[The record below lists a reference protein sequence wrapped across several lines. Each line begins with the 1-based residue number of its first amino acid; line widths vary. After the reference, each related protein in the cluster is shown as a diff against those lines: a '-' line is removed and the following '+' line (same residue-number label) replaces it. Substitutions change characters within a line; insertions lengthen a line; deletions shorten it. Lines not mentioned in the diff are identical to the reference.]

1 MIKISYP
8 RRERIID
15 MVNMRSNGCTLQQIA
30 DKYGVSR
37 QFVQQSIL
45 NFKKRDG
52 KLREIPLYDCIYPN
66 LKKWMIENEITLTEL
81 SEMVG
86 LNSASTNSI
95 TSRLN
100 GVRDFKISEVK
111 TILEESG
118 KTFEYM
124 FMED

>member
-1 MIKISYP
+1 MSFPK
-8 RRERIID
+8 RERVIE
-15 MVNMRSNGCTLQQIA
+15 MVKMRSDGCTLQQIA
-30 DKYGVSR
+30 DKYGCSR

-45 NFKKRDG
+45 NFKSRKG
-52 KLREIPLYDCIYPN
+52 KINEISLRECIYPN
-66 LKKWMIENEITLTEL
+66 LKKWMVENGITLTEL
-81 SEMVG
+81 SEIIG

-95 TSRLN
+95 TSRLIGTN
-100 GVRDFKISEVK
+100 DFKISEVK